1 MIKRD
6 NPNRYPPE
14 ILALNNFK
22 GFFEKYQEY
31 YENPKLTQT
40 KAYEKAELDHIKY
53 FGRRKYSTYE
63 SFRMVCLQKR

>member
-6 NPNRYPPE
+6 SPNRYPPE
-14 ILALNNFK
+14 ILEINDFR
-22 GFFEKYQEY
+22 GFFKLYQKY
-31 YENPKLTQT
+31 YENPKNTQA
-40 KAYEKAELDHIKY
+40 KAYEKAEKEHIKY